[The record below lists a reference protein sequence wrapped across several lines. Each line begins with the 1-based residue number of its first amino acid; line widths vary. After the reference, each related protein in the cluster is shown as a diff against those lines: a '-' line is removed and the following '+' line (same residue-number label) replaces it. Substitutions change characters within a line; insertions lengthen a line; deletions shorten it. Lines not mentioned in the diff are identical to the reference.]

1 MNALNCIAGKLFI
14 FREGKRLAKALL
26 QQGDENPRMFK
37 MFMGPKPSLAITH
50 PDLARQVLTRHQDFR
65 KADNDAIASKSIQAP
80 LNYTKD
86 GQNASI
92 VMTNGA
98 EWQALRKPVDPT
110 FEKQA
115 LRRLVPKFVE
125 ATDKLLDTWKG
136 SNTIDAKRDMSRFA
150 VDVLGAATFGQGFGA
165 IEGGFDDTYRPR
177 TVWQMAKMIGL
188 PNCVL
193 IFYTKK
199 IGVFAPE
206 VCGPDFGHNDLRDG
220 PCGVIFSMSSWS
232 SARRHYNVVMQEMLN
247 PVYLTFPVLER
258 LPTPRNIRYKKA
270 VDHMF
275 KVLEGAVES
284 RIEKRRE
291 EMAAGTFKDEPQ
303 DMLDMML
310 GSGLDPQGVLPKG
323 CMVPVLWIFFLA
335 GHDTTAVSLAWT
347 MHFLARH
354 PEVQAKARQEAF
366 EVLNGKKDPD
376 ADDLE
381 KVPYINAVI
390 SECLRLRPPVYNLI
404 SREAA
409 VDTELDGVAVPK
421 GTGISLHIGAINRH
435 PEVWENP
442 SEFDP
447 ERQPR
452 IFNYLPF
459 SAGPRRCLGDK
470 FSLLEQ
476 RTLLLK
482 LLTQFEVLPDGDT
495 ARMAQQEATYTKSAI
510 SLMLLQPEE
519 IKVRIRSLH

>member
-1 MNALNCIAGKLFI
+1 MASATAGLRSLESVSGVGKLFI

-136 SNTIDAKRDMSRFA
+136 SNTIDAKRDVSRFA

-165 IEGGFDDTYRPR
+165 IEGGFDDTY
-177 TVWQMAKMIGL
+177 
-188 PNCVL
+188 
-193 IFYTKK
+193 
-199 IGVFAPE
+199 
-206 VCGPDFGHNDLRDG
+206 
-220 PCGVIFSMSSWS
+220 
-232 SARRHYNVVMQEMLN
+232 RHYNVVMQEMLN

-447 ERQPR
+447 ERFLQDKQPR